1 MTEKKNSNRS
11 TGKTSKKK
19 RKSYK
24 KPILIW
30 VLVITVL
37 GIVCALV
44 GYMIILLSGEKH
56 YQMNK
61 DKMEMAE
68 AAVFYDVN
76 QKEVT
81 TMARENRELVTLAEM
96 PDKLP
101 KAFVATEDKRF
112 SEHSGIDF
120 FSIGR
125 AIVKDVIH
133 RSAVEGGSTITQ
145 QLAKNMFLNADKT
158 IFRKATE
165 ASIAIALENHKTKDE
180 ILEMYLNRIYFG
192 KSAWGVKAA
201 AKKYFGKSDL
211 KQLALWE
218 MATLAA
224 IPKAPSHYN
233 PLDNPEKSKE
243 RRAVVLML
251 MQEQGYI
258 TEQEKAEAAAKDYV
272 APPVDDKMDYVTFL
286 DYAVSEAV
294 TKSGLTEDELL
305 RGGYQIY
312 TTLEPTA
319 QKAAETAFS
328 NPDFFQ
334 KDGPEQIMQ
343 AGMTILNNKDGG
355 VVAMVGGRDY
365 KTKTW
370 NRAVKPRQ
378 PGSSFKPI
386 IEYAP
391 ALELKGYNPYT
402 MLKDEKVSYGS
413 YSPNNYDNIYLGN
426 ISMMKAI
433 EKSANAPAVALLN
446 EIGVRKAMTFA
457 EKFGITFDK
466 KDENLAIALGGMTVG
481 TSPLQLASAYT
492 TFANNGQLNPT
503 YSIVKILDKDGKEKY
518 KYKPDKPKQVMSA
531 KNAYYMTLMLK
542 NAVDVGTGTNA
553 RMNRPVAGKTGSTQ
567 LDLEGLKQYYRDVWF
582 AGYTPEWT
590 AAIWMGFDTTDSK
603 HFVNGGSGRPAALF
617 KEIMTKALAGK
628 PVGQFQKP
636 SGVPDLNEAP
646 PGVTDLTA
654 SYDPNKKSVKLNWT
668 APKGDKL
675 TYSVFRKAAK
685 DAEYGEAFP
694 SATTEFNDM
703 TVKPGETYQY
713 YVVAVSSENNQES
726 SNSNVVTVLTEGAT
740 ASPSPSA
747 TPSPSPGGSGSPGP
761 TTSPKPTTSPSGSP
775 GSSPSPTPSK
785 TPGAS
790 PSPSP
795 TSSPSP
801 SPNPT
806 ASPSPSPSASPQT
819 GSLPNNNAPRS

>member
-11 TGKTSKKK
+11 AGKTSKKK

-101 KAFVATEDKRF
+101 EAFVATEDKRF

-120 FSIGR
+120 FAIGR
-125 AIVKDVIH
+125 ALVKDVIH

-294 TKSGLTEDELL
+294 AKSGLTEDELL
-305 RGGYQIY
+305 RGGYRIY

-355 VVAMVGGRDY
+355 VV
-365 KTKTW
+365 
-370 NRAVKPRQ
+370 
-378 PGSSFKPI
+378 
-386 IEYAP
+386 
-391 ALELKGYNPYT
+391 
-402 MLKDEKVSYGS
+402 
-413 YSPNNYDNIYLGN
+413 
-426 ISMMKAI
+426 
-433 EKSANAPAVALLN
+433 
-446 EIGVRKAMTFA
+446 
-457 EKFGITFDK
+457 
-466 KDENLAIALGGMTVG
+466 
-481 TSPLQLASAYT
+481 
-492 TFANNGQLNPT
+492 
-503 YSIVKILDKDGKEKY
+503 
-518 KYKPDKPKQVMSA
+518 
-531 KNAYYMTLMLK
+531 
-542 NAVDVGTGTNA
+542 
-553 RMNRPVAGKTGSTQ
+553 
-567 LDLEGLKQYYRDVWF
+567 
-582 AGYTPEWT
+582 
-590 AAIWMGFDTTDSK
+590 
-603 HFVNGGSGRPAALF
+603 
-617 KEIMTKALAGK
+617 
-628 PVGQFQKP
+628 
-636 SGVPDLNEAP
+636 
-646 PGVTDLTA
+646 
-654 SYDPNKKSVKLNWT
+654 
-668 APKGDKL
+668 
-675 TYSVFRKAAK
+675 
-685 DAEYGEAFP
+685 
-694 SATTEFNDM
+694 
-703 TVKPGETYQY
+703 
-713 YVVAVSSENNQES
+713 
-726 SNSNVVTVLTEGAT
+726 
-740 ASPSPSA
+740 
-747 TPSPSPGGSGSPGP
+747 
-761 TTSPKPTTSPSGSP
+761 
-775 GSSPSPTPSK
+775 
-785 TPGAS
+785 
-790 PSPSP
+790 
-795 TSSPSP
+795 
-801 SPNPT
+801 
-806 ASPSPSPSASPQT
+806 
-819 GSLPNNNAPRS
+819 